1 MSSTRI
7 LYLCIESLES
17 APIKRLVQKASEQN
31 LLLYAIYDRNMNVMM
46 DEGHSVLSL
55 VQPETIAQRLSHKED
70 LSDEGQVYI

>member
-1 MSSTRI
+1 M
-7 LYLCIESLES
+7 ES
-17 APIKRLVQKASEQN
+17 APIKRFVQKASEQN
-31 LLLYAIYDRNMNVMM
+31 LLLYAIYDRNMNVIMMM

>member
-1 MSSTRI
+1 MS
-7 LYLCIESLES
+7 
-17 APIKRLVQKASEQN
+17 
-31 LLLYAIYDRNMNVMM
+31 AIMMM

>member
-1 MSSTRI
+1 M
-7 LYLCIESLES
+7 ES

-31 LLLYAIYDRNMNVMM
+31 LLLYAIYDRNMNVIMMM

-55 VQPETIAQRLSHKED
+55 VQPETIVQRLSHKED